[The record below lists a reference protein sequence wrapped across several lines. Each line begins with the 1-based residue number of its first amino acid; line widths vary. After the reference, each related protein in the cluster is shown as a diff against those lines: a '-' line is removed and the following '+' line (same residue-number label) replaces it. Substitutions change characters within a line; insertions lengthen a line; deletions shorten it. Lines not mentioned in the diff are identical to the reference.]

1 MEPALLKFLSFK
13 AKMRIAS
20 PRLFIFAFNWQYEY
34 NYTLILPEMF
44 TMANVNNT
52 CRLADP
58 LKVRA
63 EACFFRN
70 RGDTPGNTEIQ

>member
-1 MEPALLKFLSFK
+1 MARQQPFNEKLIS
-13 AKMRIAS
+13 
-20 PRLFIFAFNWQYEY
+20 FAFNWQYEY

-44 TMANVNNT
+44 TMANVNHT
-52 CRLADP
+52 CRLVDP